1 MLRRHKRQANVG
13 AGLGFLAILGAL
25 LLPAG
30 FGTTVAGLPL
40 ERLGLVALG
49 DVLFL
54 WGCWSYAKS
63 KGHPGAW
70 GLIVPVGF
78 VLIAV
83 CWFYTGESRAI
94 LKWLGVAFSIVGL
107 LVLAFLPDEHRWG
120 K

>member
-1 MLRRHKRQANVG
+1 MLRRHKRNANIG

-25 LLPAG
+25 YLPAD

-40 ERLGLVALG
+40 ERLGLVAVG

-63 KGHPGAW
+63 KGCAGAW

-78 VLIAV
+78 ALIAV
-83 CWFYTGESRAI
+83 CWFYTGESRAVF
-94 LKWLGVAFSIVGL
+94 KWFGVAFSIAGL
-107 LVLAFLPDEHRWG
+107 LVLVFLPDEHRWG